1 MIFLHSSQKREFSQ
15 WSLLKKLLIMKLTVL
30 FLLSVCLQLSAK
42 TSAQNVTI
50 TADKMSLEKVL
61 RSITK
66 QTGYDFWFDS
76 HLLERANKVDLTI
89 RDMPVEKVLALCFI
103 GQPFDYKI
111 YEKTI
116 VIRERPTPPN
126 TAEVLADIIIK
137 GRVTDER
144 GQALVGA
151 TVSLKGTSKGTT
163 ADANGAFTLHIPEKG
178 GILVF
183 SFIGYDPMEIP
194 VTKSGNLDIVLKPA
208 DKRIDEIVVVGFG
221 TQKKTNLTSSVNTVK
236 MDEVAGNRPASTAG
250 TLLQGIVPGL
260 QVTSGT
266 GEPGGGF
273 SFNIRGTTSIN
284 GGGPLILVDNIPFSG
299 PMNMLNPNDI
309 ETVTVL
315 KDAGSAAIYG
325 ARAAFGVILITT
337 KKGTKNSKV
346 RFDYNNNFTFSTPS
360 SIPKA
365 ASPLATVQAYKDM
378 GYGAYWTGQ
387 NVDKWLQFLNDYQ
400 ADPSKFPLGYTTDAG
415 VRYQLAQSD
424 VIGQL
429 FDNAGVQQMHD
440 FAISGGSEKTAY
452 RVSLGTVKEDGIMVS
467 NADSYKRYNVK
478 SFVTT
483 DVTKWLTTQVDAS
496 YYNSVKSDPNSGW
509 LWGTASNS
517 PSYVPTVDTMTIGGV
532 LYPTGTPKNLLL
544 NSVPTKDRF
553 DNIRLMGK
561 VIAKPIQ
568 GLTIT
573 GEYLYENLRETVT
586 SYNKSFNYADI
597 SEFVVKTTVPANNAA
612 FYKSNQSDDRRTL
625 NLYANYN
632 KSFGHHNFTVMGGY
646 NQDDFHS
653 EALWANKT
661 QMIST
666 DLPSISTAVGNLTAD
681 DNYLEW
687 SVQGFF
693 GRINYD
699 YKGKYLLE
707 INGRTDGSSKFP
719 ASHRWGFF
727 PSASAGWRISEEGFM
742 QQLKPVLSELKLR
755 ASLGEVGNQDI
766 APYRFLD
773 AMNPALT
780 GWMVGG
786 TRPTTLSTPGLISPN
801 FTWETVRTLNFGIN
815 AGFLDNRLNVSA
827 DWYRRQTLNMLTSAI
842 QLPAVLGTGAP
853 LQNAANLQ
861 SQGYEL
867 LLEWRDKVGEFN
879 YYISANLYDFK
890 SKITKF
896 DNNKA
901 GSIASSTYYVGKD
914 MAEIWG
920 YTTDRLYQESD
931 FNNGVIKSGIV
942 QQVRNG
948 SNLVTPN
955 PGDVLYK
962 DFDGDGVITNGQNT
976 LANHGDM
983 SIIGNNRLALQY
995 GLSGGVGYKNWNF
1008 SFVIAGVGKR
1018 DLWLSNNLTFPYNY
1032 EFGTIFQHELNYWTP
1047 TNTDAHYA
1055 RIYAK
1060 AAGNSAINKFVQTRY
1075 LTNAAYMRI
1084 KNLSL
1089 AYSLP
1094 ESMLKRVSFNK
1105 LQVFFSGENLFTFSK
1120 FPKGL
1125 DPTSTDDKGYGIN
1138 YPMMRMFSFGVNAS
1152 F

>member
-509 LWGTASNS
+509 LW
-517 PSYVPTVDTMTIGGV
+517 
-532 LYPTGTPKNLLL
+532 
-544 NSVPTKDRF
+544 
-553 DNIRLMGK
+553 
-561 VIAKPIQ
+561 
-568 GLTIT
+568 
-573 GEYLYENLRETVT
+573 
-586 SYNKSFNYADI
+586 
-597 SEFVVKTTVPANNAA
+597 
-612 FYKSNQSDDRRTL
+612 
-625 NLYANYN
+625 
-632 KSFGHHNFTVMGGY
+632 
-646 NQDDFHS
+646 
-653 EALWANKT
+653 
-661 QMIST
+661 
-666 DLPSISTAVGNLTAD
+666 
-681 DNYLEW
+681 
-687 SVQGFF
+687 
-693 GRINYD
+693 
-699 YKGKYLLE
+699 
-707 INGRTDGSSKFP
+707 
-719 ASHRWGFF
+719 
-727 PSASAGWRISEEGFM
+727 
-742 QQLKPVLSELKLR
+742 
-755 ASLGEVGNQDI
+755 
-766 APYRFLD
+766 
-773 AMNPALT
+773 
-780 GWMVGG
+780 
-786 TRPTTLSTPGLISPN
+786 
-801 FTWETVRTLNFGIN
+801 
-815 AGFLDNRLNVSA
+815 
-827 DWYRRQTLNMLTSAI
+827 
-842 QLPAVLGTGAP
+842 
-853 LQNAANLQ
+853 
-861 SQGYEL
+861 
-867 LLEWRDKVGEFN
+867 
-879 YYISANLYDFK
+879 
-890 SKITKF
+890 
-896 DNNKA
+896 
-901 GSIASSTYYVGKD
+901 
-914 MAEIWG
+914 
-920 YTTDRLYQESD
+920 
-931 FNNGVIKSGIV
+931 
-942 QQVRNG
+942 
-948 SNLVTPN
+948 
-955 PGDVLYK
+955 
-962 DFDGDGVITNGQNT
+962 
-976 LANHGDM
+976 
-983 SIIGNNRLALQY
+983 
-995 GLSGGVGYKNWNF
+995 
-1008 SFVIAGVGKR
+1008 
-1018 DLWLSNNLTFPYNY
+1018 
-1032 EFGTIFQHELNYWTP
+1032 
-1047 TNTDAHYA
+1047 
-1055 RIYAK
+1055 
-1060 AAGNSAINKFVQTRY
+1060 
-1075 LTNAAYMRI
+1075 
-1084 KNLSL
+1084 
-1089 AYSLP
+1089 
-1094 ESMLKRVSFNK
+1094 
-1105 LQVFFSGENLFTFSK
+1105 
-1120 FPKGL
+1120 
-1125 DPTSTDDKGYGIN
+1125 
-1138 YPMMRMFSFGVNAS
+1138 
-1152 F
+1152 